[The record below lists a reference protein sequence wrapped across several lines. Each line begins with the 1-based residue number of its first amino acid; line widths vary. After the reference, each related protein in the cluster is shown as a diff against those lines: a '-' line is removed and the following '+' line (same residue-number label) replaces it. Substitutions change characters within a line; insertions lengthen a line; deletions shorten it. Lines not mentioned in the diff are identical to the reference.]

1 MKSNETNFLIIV
13 GIQPHRILILDCFSF
28 MVMNPYQIMPRITA
42 LYFLSNMLP
51 MVSAS
56 ISNPTLNQHTIVTG
70 LSWYIL
76 IGFPNQR
83 RIIEMVKMFYILWM
97 VTIY

>member
-1 MKSNETNFLIIV
+1 ML
-13 GIQPHRILILDCFSF
+13 
-28 MVMNPYQIMPRITA
+28 MNPYQTMPRITA

-56 ISNPTLNQHTIVTG
+56 VLNPNLNQHTVVTG

-76 IGFPNQR
+76 IGLPNQKKS
-83 RIIEMVKMFYILWM
+83 IEMVKFWHGPGLAWQSKFIKIT
-97 VTIY
+97 V